1 MWMYVGG
8 RRMTENELDQL
19 FEKGETEYLKNLKK
33 KDGTPM
39 SDAKVAFDYAQ
50 KTTKLAFKK

>member
-1 MWMYVGG
+1 MYVGG

-19 FEKGETEYLKNLKK
+19 FENGETEFLKNLKK
-33 KDGTPM
+33 KDGTSM
-39 SDAKVAFDYAQ
+39 SDAKVVFDYTQ